1 MVGRVL
7 PFLAYGWISQVV
19 INNRGNKAFV
29 LIQKQSHLFQMRLF
43 LSFLI
48 KGSGYVRGRRGVNH
62 KGKYTPLIFS
72 ILVMNIGSRKG

>member
-29 LIQKQSHLFQMRLF
+29 LIQKQSHLFY
-43 LSFLI
+43 
-48 KGSGYVRGRRGVNH
+48 KGEGGLLTYFPH
-62 KGKYTPLIFS
+62 PLY
-72 ILVMNIGSRKG
+72 